1 VSQLLGRLLK
11 SPIFVISGYAKLA
24 DHTSTVAMINSE
36 WAPLPCMSMA
46 LSIVAELGGDPLL
59 LFGLFTR
66 PAAVVLGVWCVA
78 AAVVAHSNWV
88 DLKMKIHYLKN
99 LAMARGFAHLT
110 AFDAGAYNLDA
121 VLSHR
126 RVATQH

>member
-1 VSQLLGRLLK
+1 
-11 SPIFVISGYAKLA
+11 
-24 DHTSTVAMINSE
+24 M
-36 WAPLPCMSMA
+36 
-46 LSIVAELGGDPLL
+46 

-78 AAVVAHSNWV
+78 TAVVAHSNWV
-88 DLKMKIHYLKN
+88 DLNMKIHFLKN
-99 LAMARGFAHLT
+99 LAMAAGFAYLA
-110 AFDAGAYNLDA
+110 AFGAGAYSLDA